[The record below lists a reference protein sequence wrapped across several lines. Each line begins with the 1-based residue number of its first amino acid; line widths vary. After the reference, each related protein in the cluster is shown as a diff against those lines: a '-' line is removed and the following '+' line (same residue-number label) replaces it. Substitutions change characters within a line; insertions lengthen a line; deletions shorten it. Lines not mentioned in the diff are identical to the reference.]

1 MPKFLSFQW
10 RLPFQNRSTFWKK
23 GTFDFLR
30 GLLVSQ
36 FRISSFSYNYTPG
49 RNGELW
55 HGDCGNKFKLLCK
68 SSMFPQMQDVLWKG
82 YIVDLASW
90 WESEM
95 QFIHVH
101 PTVYLTRLCLFFQW
115 MRDGHNSIQKS
126 SGLLKECEQRDAHS
140 ESRRALPNPSKLSGL
155 SLLAAPGF
163 TQRSP
168 LMLDR
173 SIDAKIMVITETFWL
188 NTNWCLDASPS
199 VWFCGLANISASC
212 FNTFA

>member
-1 MPKFLSFQW
+1 MLPHRVLLAP
-10 RLPFQNRSTFWKK
+10 RLLCQDPYCKLK
-23 GTFDFLR
+23 G
-30 GLLVSQ
+30 GLLPLDGFPSALECHACSRRLQ
-36 FRISSFSYNYTPG
+36 LEGTTANQ
-49 RNGELW
+49 
-55 HGDCGNKFKLLCK
+55 
-68 SSMFPQMQDVLWKG
+68 MFPQMQDVLWKV

-155 SLLAAPGF
+155 SLLVAPGF

-199 VWFCGLANISASC
+199 VWFCGLTNITFVSQRNLFQYLC
-212 FNTFA
+212 FLSN